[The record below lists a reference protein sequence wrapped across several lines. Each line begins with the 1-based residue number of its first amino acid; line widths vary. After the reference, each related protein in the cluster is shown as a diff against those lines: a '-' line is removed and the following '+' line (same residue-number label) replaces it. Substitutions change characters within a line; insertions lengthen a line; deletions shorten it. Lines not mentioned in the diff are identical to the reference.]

1 MLELPLKYGDVK
13 EQLENQFNEE
23 YFHSQDDN
31 SKSYQIGAKD
41 QRTESNLALCINE
54 KVTHKNYDT

>member
-54 KVTHKNYDT
+54 KVTHKNYVT